1 MHEIT
6 SRDSREMSTKITSLR
21 LRKSTRKI
29 VLIAEVAKRSIE
41 VVLQMAESAIDR
53 GKSIVKGINNVED
66 KEID

>member
-6 SRDSREMSTKITSLR
+6 NRDNRETSTKIISVK
-21 LRKSTRKI
+21 LRKSIRKI

>member
-6 SRDSREMSTKITSLR
+6 NRDNRETSIKIISVK